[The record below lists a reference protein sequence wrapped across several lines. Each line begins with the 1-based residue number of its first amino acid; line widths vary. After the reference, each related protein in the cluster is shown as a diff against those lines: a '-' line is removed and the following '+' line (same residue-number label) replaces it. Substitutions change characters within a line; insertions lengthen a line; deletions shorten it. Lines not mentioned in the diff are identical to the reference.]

1 MVDSSDSDLEKYSMQ
16 YFDIG
21 LCHECQRHMG
31 TLNIESTVAVPGTL
45 GCLHKSALLELGNI
59 LLIGC
64 LKIEG
69 RGFDF
74 LDIYAMSTG
83 SNKGRA
89 TRTFSYGFV
98 VNKDPANSRKDL
110 AVRLKVIKRGFINR
124 EIAGFEWKGGGL
136 AEKLN
141 SDALLMERLKG
152 LDPESPSLG
161 LASSMSGWGT
171 TLQVFASRYDDFVSV
186 WQPVRDPRSFST
198 MDDIRIAETIA
209 GHIRTV
215 MNGMGPG
222 SGRT

>member
-1 MVDSSDSDLEKYSMQ
+1 MVDLSNSDLEKCAKQ
-16 YFDIG
+16 YFDIE
-21 LCHECQRHMG
+21 LCHECQRHLG
-31 TLNIESTVAVPGTL
+31 ALTIESMVVVPGTP

-59 LLIGC
+59 LLVGC

-74 LDIYAMSTG
+74 LDIYAMSTA
-83 SNKGRA
+83 SNRGGA
-89 TRTFSYGFV
+89 TNTCSYGFV
-98 VNKDPANSRKDL
+98 VNKNPADSRKDL
-110 AVRLKVIKRGFINR
+110 AVRLKVIKRGLINR

-136 AEKLN
+136 AERLN
-141 SDALLMERLKG
+141 SDPLLMGRLKG
-152 LDPESPSLG
+152 LDPDSPSLG

-186 WQPVRDPRSFST
+186 WQPVRDPRSFPS

-215 MNGMGPG
+215 IGGIGSGPG
-222 SGRT
+222 RG